1 MNCCDASGACKEGV
15 GCAARQRSCEE
26 LGVCQGR
33 IPPCTY
39 ADGKTIACPNPA
51 TALNLAPGSVEG
63 FKVGFLGTPAQR
75 RELGRFAK
83 GAGLWLLACGLTGF
97 AAGLVS
103 GALKW

>member
-1 MNCCDASGACKEGV
+1 MS
-15 GCAARQRSCEE
+15 RSCEE

-33 IPPCTY
+33 TPPCPTL
-39 ADGKTIACPNPA
+39 DGKTVSCPHPVPE
-51 TALNLAPGSVEG
+51 LRLAPGATEG

-83 GAGLWLLACGLTGF
+83 SAAWWLLACALTGF

-103 GALKW
+103 GALSW